1 MSSSLYQ
8 GIGTTPQQ
16 LTTTSQQL
24 QGYVTSAEQ
33 AATNAGT
40 SQTAAET
47 ALDLFDDRFLGA
59 KNSDPTLDND
69 GNALVDGALYFDST
83 LNVMKVYDL
92 AGTAWLQLNL
102 SSSQQASV
110 NTLVS
115 VITPTNHIAALGPV
129 VTEIATVA
137 GQISPTN
144 NVAAVAGDAT
154 NIGLVAGVSTDVS
167 TVAGQISPTNNI
179 ATVAGRDA
187 DISTVAARDANI
199 GTVAGRDADIATVA
213 ARDTNIGTLAS
224 ISGDITSLANA
235 LGATT
240 TYVVTVAQSGGT
252 NVFYVDGVAN
262 PTLTFT
268 SGNTYV
274 FDLSDSTN
282 TGHPLAFKD
291 GSGNSYTTG
300 VTTTNAAG
308 STGAQV
314 QIDVAAGAP
323 ASLRYY
329 CTVHGNGM
337 GNTISVVNSNLS
349 IVATNIASVNT
360 VANSTNIANI
370 TAVAGDATDIGTVA
384 TDLAGSN
391 TIGTVATD
399 LSGTNT
405 IGSVGG
411 AITNINSVAGAL
423 TAINNVNT
431 NLSSVQN
438 FGDTYFVGSTQP
450 SSPTNGDLWFDT
462 NTGIDK
468 LKVWDGS
475 TFVLAGSTVNGTA
488 ERVSYVVGTSQGGY
502 TGSTTVF
509 PATYDVGFVD
519 LYLNGIKLTPSDF
532 TATNGT
538 SITLASA
545 ASTNDTVDIVAY
557 GQFVVAN
564 LATNSLTDVN
574 SNGVTN
580 GQVLAY
586 NSTSGDFEP
595 TTITVPPADL
605 VNDTSP
611 QLGGELDTNGNAI
624 RFGAS
629 KWTIELDTGDND
641 LNFKYNGTTVFK
653 LSSAGAVVA
662 ADNITGYGTP

>member
-129 VTEIATVA
+129 ATEIATVA

-154 NIGLVAGVSTDVS
+154 NIGLVAGVSTNIT

-213 ARDTNIGTLAS
+213 ARDSNIGTLAS

-240 TYVVTVAQSGGT
+240 TYVVTVAGG
-252 NVFYVDGVAN
+252 VYYIDGVSN

-268 SGNTYV
+268 SGNTYI

-349 IVATNIASVNT
+349 IVASNITSVNT

-391 TIGTVATD
+391 TIGTVATN

-411 AITNINSVAGAL
+411 AITNINNVAGAL
-423 TAINNVNT
+423 TAINNVNS
-431 NLSSVQN
+431 NLASVNN
-438 FGDTYFVGSTQP
+438 FGDTYFVSGTTP
-450 SSPTNGDLWFDT
+450 GSPTAGDLWFDT
-462 NTGIDK
+462 GNSK
-468 LKVWDGS
+468 LKVYDGS
-475 TFVLAGSTVNGTA
+475 AFNDAGSVVNGTS
-488 ERVSYVVGTSQGGY
+488 ERSTYTVGTSSGGY

-538 SITLASA
+538 SITLNA
-545 ASTNDTVDIVAY
+545 AAATNDTVDIVAY
-557 GQFVVAN
+557 GMFNLTVAQANASN
-564 LATNSLTDVN
+564 LSSGTIPDARFPAALPAVDGSNLTGIN
-574 SNGVTN
+574 T
-580 GQVLAY
+580 A
-586 NSTSGDFEP
+586 
-595 TTITVPPADL
+595 L
-605 VNDTSP
+605 VGDTSP
-611 QLGGELDTNGNAI
+611 QLGGELDTNGHAI

>member
-40 SQTAAET
+40 SRDAAET

-69 GNALVDGALYFDST
+69 GNALVDGAMYFDST

-129 VTEIATVA
+129 TNEIATVA

-144 NVAAVAGDAT
+144 NLVAVAGDAT
-154 NIGLVAGVSTDVS
+154 NIGLVAGVSTDVA

-187 DISTVAARDANI
+187 DIGTVAARDLNI
-199 GTVAGRDADIATVA
+199 GTVAGRDADIGTVA
-213 ARDTNIGTLAS
+213 ARDSNIGTLAS

-240 TYVVTVAQSGGT
+240 TYVVTVAGG
-252 NVFYVDGVAN
+252 VYYIDGVSN

-268 SGNTYV
+268 SGNTYI

-291 GSGNSYTTG
+291 GSGTSYTTG
-300 VTTTNAAG
+300 VTTTGTAG

-314 QIDVAAGAP
+314 QIDVASNAP
-323 ASLRYY
+323 SSLRYY

-349 IVATNIASVNT
+349 LVASNITSVNT
-360 VANSTNIANI
+360 VANATNLANI
-370 TAVAGDATDIGTVA
+370 TAVANDATDIGNVAANIAGTDTIGTVA
-384 TDLAGSN
+384 GNLTGSN
-391 TIGTVATD
+391 TIG
-399 LSGTNT
+399 
-405 IGSVGG
+405 SVH
-411 AITNINSVAGAL
+411 GAL
-423 TAINNVNT
+423 TAINNVDAALTAINNVHN
-431 NLSSVQN
+431 NLTAVNN
-438 FGDTYFVGSTQP
+438 FGDTYFVGTTQP
-450 SSPTNGDLWFDT
+450 SGPELTAGDLWFDS
-462 NTGIDK
+462 NTGQNK
-468 LKVWDGS
+468 LKVYDGS
-475 TFVLAGSTVNGTA
+475 TFNDAGSSVNGTT
-488 ERVSYVVGTSQGGY
+488 ERGSFTVGTSAGTY

-509 PATYDVGFVD
+509 PATYDIIGGQAFVD
-519 LYLNGIKLTPSDF
+519 VYLNGVKLAPADF

-545 ASTNDTVDIVAY
+545 AAANDNVDIIAY
-557 GQFVVAN
+557 GAF
-564 LATNSLTDVN
+564 SLTVAQAN
-574 SNGVTN
+574 ASN
-580 GQVLAY
+580 L
-586 NSTSGDFEP
+586 TSG
-595 TTITVPPADL
+595 TIPDARFPSALPAIDGSALTGINTDL
-605 VNDTSP
+605 VSDTTP

-629 KWTIELDTGDND
+629 KWTIELDTADND

-662 ADNITGYGTP
+662 ADNISAFGTP